1 MYLRTPIP
9 NDIQVLEYS
18 RYSKEEQ
25 RQQSTDDQFQFA
37 DSFLSDNGGN
47 PSLVETISDE
57 GISGELRYRPG
68 IDRVRAGIEQ
78 RRWKLI
84 LVEDSSRLFR
94 GIAPCMDLVG
104 RAVDLGIRV
113 ICINDQV
120 DTENDDWVQR
130 LEEAQRHHGQDN
142 YYTRFRIKRSLEG
155 LWRMGAAIGLLRS
168 GYRRTRQNPDSPKS
182 PKFDEINPRWVPV
195 IVQAFTMVA
204 GLAPWNGING
214 NRHPLS
220 AVARYLTDAGLPKR
234 SNSKSPVWTERNVI
248 SLIRCELYRG
258 VEFYREEISKKQH
271 STGKSG
277 PIPNPDP
284 EKILK
289 REMPH
294 LRMMEDFLWHRAN
307 AAIDDRAR
315 PGPHLAG
322 QDHPLHGIPR
332 DSRSLLSNIFVCGI
346 CGNKMYA
353 EGRNEGGYRCGAAKS
368 GDCWNKATC
377 LRELTHSRVCAAI
390 TNALL
395 AVTPGIIARLVRYV
409 EAQLTDRG
417 RFQDEQRILE
427 KRRSELE
434 LKQQRLLRIITET
447 DSPPDFLTA
456 EIAKLDAERKRV
468 QMEELHV
475 QSQMTE
481 HPVVPSH
488 EQIMERLQ
496 HFATTAAVGNQD
508 SREILRRLITGP
520 IKAVPH
526 QPFGNSNVVLRA
538 ELTLQ
543 LVRLLPDD
551 VGSLLDGKEE
561 INFECEANQTPLL
574 LDLFIPSKPH
584 EHAIRA
590 MEIYRANLETPPTM
604 EKLGKQL
611 GTSTRNA
618 HLALQMGKEI
628 ASAGLTNAFTRL
640 SECPPNPARWRFK
653 YAGKFIEK

>member
-1 MYLRTPIP
+1 MLMYLRTPIP
-9 NDIQVLEYS
+9 NDIKVLGYS

-25 RQQSTDDQFQFA
+25 RQQSTEDQFQFTEG
-37 DSFLSDNGGN
+37 FLGENGGN
-47 PSLVETISDE
+47 SSLVERISDE
-57 GISGELRYRPG
+57 GMSG
-68 IDRVRAGIEQ
+68 DRVKAGIEQ

-104 RAVDLGIRV
+104 RADELGIRV

-120 DTENDDWVQR
+120 DTQNDDWVQR

-168 GYRRTRQNPDSPKS
+168 GYRRHRQNPDSPKS
-182 PKFDEINPRWVPV
+182 PKFDEIDPQWVPV
-195 IVQAFTMVA
+195 IVQAFKMVA
-204 GLAPWNGING
+204 QLAPWDVIKGT
-214 NRHPLS
+214 RYPL
-220 AVARYLTDAGLPKR
+220 APVCNYLTAAGLPKR
-234 SNSKSPVWTERNVI
+234 SNSKSPVWNERNVV

-271 STGKSG
+271 TTGKSG

-284 EKILK
+284 SKILK
-289 REMPH
+289 RDMPH
-294 LRMMEDFLWHRAN
+294 LRMLEDWLWFKAN
-307 AAIDDRAR
+307 AVIDDRAR
-315 PGPHLAG
+315 PGSFPSG

-353 EGRNEGGYRCGAAKS
+353 EGRNEGGYRCGAAKD
-368 GDCWNKATC
+368 GNCWNKATC
-377 LRELTHSRVCAAI
+377 LRGLTHSKVCAAI
-390 TNALL
+390 TKALL
-395 AVTPGIIARLVRYV
+395 EITPGTIDRLVRHV
-409 EAQLTDRG
+409 ESQLTDRG
-417 RFQDEQRILE
+417 RFLDEQRLLA
-427 KRRSELE
+427 KRGSELE

-447 DSPPDFLTA
+447 DSPPDFVTA
-456 EIAKLDAERKRV
+456 EIAKLDAERKRLN
-468 QMEELHV
+468 MEELHV
-475 QSQMTE
+475 QAQIAE
-481 HPVVPSH
+481 HPVVPCQ

-496 HFATTAAVGNQD
+496 HFVATANLGNQD
-508 SREILRRLITGP
+508 SREILRRLIDGP

-538 ELTLQ
+538 ELSLR
-543 LVRLLPDD
+543 LVRLMPDD
-551 VGSLLDGKEE
+551 LGSLLNGKEE
-561 INFECEANQTPLL
+561 MNFEGEAYQTPLS

-590 MEIYRANLETPPTM
+590 MEIYRANLEAPPTM
-604 EKLGKQL
+604 VKLGKQL
-611 GTSTRNA
+611 GISTRNA
-618 HLALQMGKEI
+618 HLALQMGKEM
-628 ASAGLTNAFTRL
+628 ASAGLTDPFTRL

-653 YAGKFIEK
+653 DAS

>member
-1 MYLRTPIP
+1 MYLRSRIP
-9 NDIQVLEYS
+9 NDIKVLEYS

-25 RQQSTDDQFQFA
+25 RQQSTEDQFQFT
-37 DSFLSDNGGN
+37 DGFLGENGGN
-47 PSLVETISDE
+47 PHLVERISDE
-57 GISGELRYRPG
+57 GISGELRNRPG
-68 IDRVRAGIEQ
+68 IDRVRAGIEL

-94 GIAPCMDLVG
+94 SIAPCMDLVG

-168 GYRRTRQNPDSPKS
+168 GYRRYCQNPDSPKS
-182 PKFDEINPRWVPV
+182 PKFDEIDPRWVPV
-195 IVQAFTMVA
+195 IAQAFKMA
-204 GLAPWNGING
+204 AKFAPSDAFKG

-220 AVARYLTDAGLPKR
+220 PVAKYLTEAGLPKR
-234 SNSKSPVWTERNVI
+234 SNSKSPVWNERNVI

-271 STGKSG
+271 STGKSA

-284 EKILK
+284 DKILK
-289 REMPH
+289 RDMPH
-294 LRMMEDFLWHRAN
+294 LRMVEDVVWYKAN
-307 AAIDDRAR
+307 SAINDRAR
-315 PGPHLAG
+315 PGPHPAG
-322 QDHPLHGIPR
+322 QDHPLYGIPR

-353 EGRNEGGYRCGAAKS
+353 EGRNEGGYRCGAARR

-377 LRELTHSRVCAAI
+377 LRELTHAKVCAAI

-395 AVTPGIIARLVRYV
+395 EITPGVIDRLVRFV
-409 EAQLTDRG
+409 ETQLADRG
-417 RFQDEQRILE
+417 RFHDEQRILE
-427 KRRSELE
+427 KRRSELDS
-434 LKQQRLLRIITET
+434 KQQRLLRIITEM
-447 DSPPDFLTA
+447 DSPPEFLTA
-456 EIAKLDAERKRV
+456 EIAKLDADRKQL
-468 QMEELHV
+468 QMEEQHV
-475 QSQMTE
+475 QSQMAE

-496 HFATTAAVGNQD
+496 HFATTSAVGNQE
-508 SREILRRLITGP
+508 SREILRRLIHGP

-538 ELTLQ
+538 ELTLR
-543 LVRLLPDD
+543 LVRLVPDHVD
-551 VGSLLDGKEE
+551 LLLNGKEE
-561 INFECEANQTPLL
+561 INFAGEAYQNPLS

-584 EHAIRA
+584 ENAIRA
-590 MEIYRANLETPPTM
+590 LEIYRSNLETPPTM

-611 GTSTRNA
+611 GISTRNA
-618 HLALQMGKEI
+618 HLALQMGKEM
-628 ASAGLTNAFTRL
+628 ASAGLTDPFTRL

-653 YAGKFIEK
+653 NAG